1 MTRSTRP
8 SDRALWHAVVET
20 LRNDVL
26 SHVTDAHAASQT
38 QRLIGLAMYARDR
51 GDDPQP
57 HRDHAIEA
65 LIGSDDPAVVLADA
79 TDPRRSRLQSL
90 LVTHLDADLTNE
102 HVLLTHFG
110 DPAVLPAGPGPR
122 ADDGVPDD
130 A

>member
-26 SHVTDAHAASQT
+26 SHVNDAHAASQT

-65 LIGSDDPAVVLADA
+65 LIGSDDPAAVLADA
-79 TDPRRSRLQSL
+79 TDPRRPRLRSL
-90 LVTHLDADLTNE
+90 LVTYLDADLTIE

-110 DPAVLPAGPGPR
+110 DPGVLETGSLPESDVPG
-122 ADDGVPDD
+122 DT
-130 A
+130 

>member
-1 MTRSTRP
+1 MTRMTRP

-20 LRNDVL
+20 LRDDVL

-65 LIGSDDPAVVLADA
+65 LIGSDDPATVLADA
-79 TDPRRSRLQSL
+79 ADPRRPRLQSL
-90 LVTHLDADLTNE
+90 LVSHLDADLAVE

-110 DPAVLPAGPGPR
+110 DPAVLPTDTSARP
-122 ADDGVPDD
+122 DHGVPGDS
-130 A
+130 